1 MEIKIKEETMKTQV
15 FMSIIVCLC
24 IVFLST
30 SVQGVVIPLSTHSS
44 EPATVP
50 ASLLDA
56 SLELSVERVG
66 LGDDAYWQLSVAVE
80 NLTPQHTGDPGFNI
94 SQIYFN
100 TTADITALTLLD
112 VVGGNPGD
120 WALTLDMDNIEI
132 AGFGLFD
139 IGIQS
144 YAPASERIP
153 PQGEVTFLIMIAAG
167 TPPYSD
173 TDFYDLTAQPGGAG
187 QFPAYAAAK
196 FFNDDMSA
204 YGANAIPEPTT
215 IFLLGLGAL
224 ALLRKRRI

>member
-1 MEIKIKEETMKTQV
+1 MEIKIKEETVKAQITV
-15 FMSIIVCLC
+15 SIVACLC
-24 IVFLST
+24 ILLLST
-30 SVQGVVIPLSTHSS
+30 SAQGVVIPLSTHSS

-56 SLELSVERVG
+56 DVELSVELVG
-66 LGDDAYWQLSVAVE
+66 VGDDAYWQLSVAVE
-80 NLTPQHTGDPGFNI
+80 NLTPENTSDPGFNI

-100 TTADITALTLLD
+100 TTADITALTLID
-112 VVGGNPGD
+112 VVGGTPAS
-120 WALTLDMDNIEI
+120 WQLTLDMDNIEV

-144 YAPASERIP
+144 YASERIGP
-153 PQGEVTFLIMIAAG
+153 KDTVIFKIMIAAG
-167 TPPYSD
+167 IPPYSD
-173 TDFYDLTAQPGGAG
+173 TDFYDLTSQPGGAG

-224 ALLRKRRI
+224 ALLRKRRT